1 VYRLVEEVAT
11 VVGPERLADAD
22 GLLCDTRFRVDEAL
36 LAQAPKLRV
45 IANCT
50 VGYENID
57 IAACARRGIP
67 FSNVR
72 GSLNE
77 TVADLSFALI
87 LVSLRNMLTAAQWA
101 RSGRW
106 MTEPAPFGHD
116 LEGKTLGIVGFGEIG
131 VAVARRAQAS
141 RMHVIYANRRPRE
154 DDAATGAAF
163 TPLPAL
169 LERADCVLALVP
181 LSAAT
186 RHMFGPP
193 EFARMKPTAYFVNIG
208 RGALVQTDALVN
220 ALRSGQI
227 AGAALDV
234 TDPEPL
240 PPEHPL
246 YALPNVIIVP
256 HIGSATPET
265 RERMALL
272 AARNLVAGLRGEPLP
287 TLVPTDAPG
296 RAPSSR

>member
-1 VYRLVEEVAT
+1 V
-11 VVGPERLADAD
+11 
-22 GLLCDTRFRVDEAL
+22 

-45 IANCT
+45 IANAT

-57 IAACARRGIP
+57 VAACARRGIP

-77 TVADLSFALI
+77 AVADLSFSLI
-87 LVSLRNMLTAAQWA
+87 LASLRKLLTAVEWA
-101 RSGRW
+101 RTGAW
-106 MTEPAPFGHD
+106 MTAQAPYGND

-131 VAVARRAQAS
+131 LAVARRAQAS
-141 RMHVIYANRRPRE
+141 RMQVIYTNRHPRA
-154 DDAATGAAF
+154 DDALTGAAF
-163 TPLPAL
+163 TPLASL

-181 LSAAT
+181 LSNAT
-186 RHMFGPP
+186 RHMFGPD
-193 EFARMKPTAYFVNIG
+193 EFARMKPTAHFVNVG
-208 RGALVQTDALVN
+208 RGALVQTDALLH
-220 ALRSGQI
+220 ALQSGQI
-227 AGAALDV
+227 AAAALDV

-246 YALPNVIIVP
+246 YALPNVTIVP

-272 AARNLVAGLRGEPLP
+272 AARNLIAGLLGQPLP
-287 TLVPTDAPG
+287 TRV
-296 RAPSSR
+296 